1 MTSKSSFVLSFNF
14 LFRWKKTNKAVCT
27 LYNRT
32 EPAVY
37 DTPRYDARSDMCGIS
52 NPSPYEVPLQLQ
64 CASINHLPPHLNV
77 TSFRAVRPA
86 IYDEPFGLQNPSNYE
101 VAVRTRDGYVN
112 DLYTSL
118 DDLSDQ
124 MNNQLKQEGYPP
136 RTRGLD
142 NEYSAL
148 MQQASCLSNC
158 QPNKPSQRN
167 SPIYFSLEKS
177 CDEPTDSFQ
186 IDQGSES
193 FPQCAKVEENMREGE
208 EKESGEGGEKE
219 SGKEKI
225 EANIPTQDGF
235 NMQSEDHTYS
245 ETNKQGDESETQP
258 VKPDSSDKTTD
269 SHIDSNKM
277 E

>member
-1 MTSKSSFVLSFNF
+1 
-14 LFRWKKTNKAVCT
+14 
-27 LYNRT
+27 
-32 EPAVY
+32 
-37 DTPRYDARSDMCGIS
+37 MCNIS
-52 NPSPYEVPLQLQ
+52 NPAPYEVPLQLQ
-64 CASINHLPPHLNV
+64 RASINRLPPHLNV
-77 TSFRAVRPA
+77 SSFRAVSPA
-86 IYDEPFGLQNPSNYE
+86 IYDEPFGLQNPGNYE

-124 MNNQLKQEGYPP
+124 MSNRLKQEGYPP
-136 RTRGLD
+136 KTHGLD
-142 NEYSAL
+142 NEY
-148 MQQASCLSNC
+148 CL
-158 QPNKPSQRN
+158 PNKPSQKDP
-167 SPIYFSLEKS
+167 PIYFSLEKS

-186 IDQGSES
+186 IDQGSEA

-208 EKESGEGGEKE
+208 EKDSGEGGEKE

-235 NMQSEDHTYS
+235 NMQSENHTYS
-245 ETNKQGDESETQP
+245 ETNKQGVESETQL

>member
-1 MTSKSSFVLSFNF
+1 MLSFNF
-14 LFRWKKTNKAVCT
+14 SFRWKKTNKAVCT

-32 EPAVY
+32 EAVVY
-37 DTPRYDARSDMCGIS
+37 DTPRYDDRSGMCGVS
-52 NPSPYEVPLQLQ
+52 NAAPYEVPLQLQ
-64 CASINHLPPHLNV
+64 RASINRLPPHLNV
-77 TSFRAVRPA
+77 SSFRAVSPA
-86 IYDEPFGLQNPSNYE
+86 IYDEPFGLQNPNYYE

-124 MNNQLKQEGYPP
+124 MNNRLKQEGYPP
-136 RTRGLD
+136 KTHGPD
-142 NEYSAL
+142 NEYSVL

-158 QPNKPSQRN
+158 PPNKSSQRN

-186 IDQGSES
+186 IDQGSEA
-193 FPQCAKVEENMREGE
+193 FPQGAKVEENMLREGE
-208 EKESGEGGEKE
+208 EKENREGGEKE
-219 SGKEKI
+219 SGKEKM

-235 NMQSEDHTYS
+235 NRQSEDHTYS
-245 ETNKQGDESETQP
+245 ETNKQGVQSETQP
-258 VKPDSSDKTTD
+258 VKPDSLHETTD